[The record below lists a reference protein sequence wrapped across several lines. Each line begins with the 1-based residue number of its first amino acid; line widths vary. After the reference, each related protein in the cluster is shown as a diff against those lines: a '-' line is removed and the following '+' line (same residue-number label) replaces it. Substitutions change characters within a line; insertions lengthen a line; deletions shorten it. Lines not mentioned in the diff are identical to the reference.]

1 MDEYTNV
8 GKASC
13 NSSEAKKLIK
23 NYKNQIFSRKV
34 KDVISDISN
43 LEIHTDGYTEVKEK
57 WNKDF
62 NDLTVADVVK
72 RWDDIEKKLNV
83 GETMLLKSINL
94 R

>member
-72 RWDDIEKKLNV
+72 RWDDIEKKVKCRRNHAI
-83 GETMLLKSINL
+83 KKY
-94 R
+94 